1 MGLVV
6 QAATSRERQ
15 LLAVLLDFN
24 QQISQGAAVDDLLH
38 EIAEVARMLSKA
50 SACWLVLLHQ
60 DGSPGRQAASGLL
73 FGDAERITSG
83 LIAGGALQTV
93 TGEAESLRV
102 EDLQQ
107 DPLLSPL
114 SHQMCGFRSLC
125 FVPMRS
131 RNGVVGLVAAASED
145 IGHFDGED
153 EQFLGYLAAAIARD
167 VDNTRLYQM
176 AITDP
181 LTGAFNR
188 QYLADRLPAEIER
201 HRRYGEPLSVVAID
215 VDHFKHVN
223 DTWGHPAGDR
233 VLQQLTDRLSAHIRD
248 VDSLIRYGGEEFLL
262 ILPCTD
268 LDGASLLANRLCDEV
283 AQHPMTIS
291 ADTTYELTVSGGV
304 AEWDTRD
311 LDAASLVAR
320 ADALLYQAKAAGR
333 NRILCAPHPLRRVV
347 TGPTR
352 RTAEAD

>member
-6 QAATSRERQ
+6 EAAASRERQ

-38 EIAEVARMLSKA
+38 EIAEVACMLSKA

-60 DGSPGRQAASGLL
+60 DGTLGRQAASGLL
-73 FGDAERITSG
+73 LSDAERITSA
-83 LIAGGALQTV
+83 LVAGGVLRAV
-93 TGEAESLRV
+93 TDEGQNLRV
-102 EDLQQ
+102 EDLRH
-107 DPLLSPL
+107 DRSLSPL
-114 SHQMCGFRSLC
+114 ADQLCGFRSIC

-131 RNGVVGLVAAASED
+131 RNGVVGLVAAASD
-145 IGHFDGED
+145 NVSHFDDED

-176 AITDP
+176 ATTDP

-188 QYLADRLPAEIER
+188 QYLAERLPAEIER
-201 HRRYGEPLSVVAID
+201 HRRYGEPLSLVVVD
-215 VDHFKHVN
+215 VDHFKEVN

-233 VLQQLTDRLSAHIRD
+233 VLQELTGRLSALIRD

-268 LDGASLLANRLCDEV
+268 LAGAFLVANRLCEEV
-283 AQHPMTIS
+283 AQRPMTIS
-291 ADTTYELTVSGGV
+291 CDTTCQLTVSGGA
-304 AEWDTRD
+304 AEWDGRD

-333 NRILCAPHPLRRVV
+333 NRILCAANPLRRVV

-352 RTAEAD
+352 RVAEAD

>member
-1 MGLVV
+1 M

-15 LLAVLLDFN
+15 LLTVLLDFN

-38 EIAEVARMLSKA
+38 EIAEVACTLSKA

-73 FGDAERITSG
+73 VSDAERITSA
-83 LIAGGALQTV
+83 LIGGGVLRAV
-93 TGEAESLRV
+93 TDQAETLRV
-102 EDLQQ
+102 EDIHQN
-107 DPLLSPL
+107 PSLSPL
-114 SHQMCGFRSLC
+114 ADQMCGFRCVC

-131 RNGVVGLVAAASED
+131 RNGVVGLVAAASEN
-145 IGHFDGED
+145 IGHFDDED

-176 AITDP
+176 ATTDP

-188 QYLADRLPAEIER
+188 QYLAERLPAEIER
-201 HRRYGEPLSVVAID
+201 HRRYGEPLSVVAVD
-215 VDHFKHVN
+215 VDHFKEVN

-233 VLQQLTDRLSAHIRD
+233 VLQELTRRLSTVIRD

-268 LDGASLLANRLCDEV
+268 LAGACLVANRLCEEV
-283 AQHPMTIS
+283 AQRPITIS
-291 ADTTYELTVSGGV
+291 SDTTYQLTVSGGA
-304 AEWDTRD
+304 AEWDARD

-333 NRILCAPHPLRRVV
+333 NCILCATNPLRRVV

-352 RTAEAD
+352 RTAEPD